1 MKMYTRVWAP
11 IDLDAVV
18 YNMES
23 MKKNLNP
30 GTEMVG
36 VVKTDGYGH
45 GAVPI
50 AKVIDPFVAGY
61 AVATPEEAYVLRRH
75 GVAKWILVL
84 GVSHES
90 QYEEMIRQQVRP
102 SIFTM
107 EQANRC
113 QTWR

>member
-61 AVATPEEAYVLRRH
+61 AVATPEEALCT
-75 GVAKWILVL
+75 
-84 GVSHES
+84 S
-90 QYEEMIRQQVRP
+90 P
-102 SIFTM
+102 S
-107 EQANRC
+107 RDC
-113 QTWR
+113 KVDSRSWSLP